1 MPSELSSSILDQ
13 ADRPTSL
20 LIVACGR
27 ASRDTSDRSYYAASL
42 RNIVAFLIDNFDAE
56 TQKSVLQVGYFSVY
70 VTFCRDGGEKER
82 WRRKEK

>member
-1 MPSELSSSILDQ
+1 MIELMPSELSSSILDQ

-42 RNIVAFLIDNFDAE
+42 RNIVAFLVDNFDAE
-56 TQKSVLQVGYFSVY
+56 TQKSVLQVGFCSV
-70 VTFCRDGGEKER
+70 
-82 WRRKEK
+82 